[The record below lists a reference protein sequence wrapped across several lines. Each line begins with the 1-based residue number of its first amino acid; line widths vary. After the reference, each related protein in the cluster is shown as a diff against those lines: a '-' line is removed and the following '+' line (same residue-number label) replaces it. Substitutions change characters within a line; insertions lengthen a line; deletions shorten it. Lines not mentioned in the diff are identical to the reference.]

1 MENALS
7 KAMAHMYSNTSHSI
21 IFYHKYFAV
30 LLFYTAGEIGNT
42 ELPPH
47 VYMCTNIVKFD
58 NGEKAL
64 NFYANTPC
72 PASQLIDAESEEE
85 LNIKCKEMCFNMQD
99 EDWLNKNLFPY
110 L

>member
-1 MENALS
+1 MENILS
-7 KAMAHMYSNTSHSI
+7 KTIANMYSEETEIHNS
-21 IFYHKYFAV
+21 KYFAV
-30 LLFYTAGEIGNT
+30 LLFYTAGEINDT

-47 VYMCTNIVKFD
+47 VYLCTNIVKFN

-64 NFYANTPC
+64 NYYANTPC

-85 LNIKCKEMCFNMQD
+85 LNIKCKEMCINMQN
-99 EDWLNKNLFPY
+99 EDWLNENLFPY